1 MDINYHNRKFRT
13 LPDSP
18 EDNSGTVFHYS
29 QEGDIVTATFK
40 ATNILSGSLIAVMD
54 DTGDLDIRYSYV
66 NPDYDLVTGI
76 CRSTPTIMADGRIR
90 LYERWQQTS
99 GEMKKGHSIQ
109 EEISEEEEL

>member
-13 LPDSP
+13 LPDSS
-18 EDNSGTVFHYS
+18 EDDSVTVFHYL
-29 QEGDIVTATFK
+29 QEGNIVTATFK
-40 ATNILSGSLIAVMD
+40 DAHILSGSLIAVMD

-66 NPDYDLVTGI
+66 NTDYDLVTGI

-99 GEMKKGHSIQ
+99 GEMKRGHSIQ
-109 EEISEEEEL
+109 EEIIG